1 MSDLRVLEVIP
12 SLWTGGLERI
22 ATQLTLLLRERVAAV
37 AVASSG
43 GDPFTDV
50 VREAGVRLHPI
61 PRPWPRP
68 IPVARAAAALVPVL
82 RRERP
87 HVVHAHNPG
96 AAAAAALARLAAR
109 MPDAVIVTTFHG
121 VEPDRVP
128 RAARVLARTS
138 DVVVAVAPAATEA
151 LVAAGVPRERT
162 ATIPNAVAPVPA
174 RPAADVRAEF
184 GAEGRDLV
192 VTVGRYTAQKNQA
205 VLLEALAR
213 LPTERRSRVR
223 ALLVGVGELED
234 DLRSAVATLGLGD
247 TATVVGER
255 FDAVDI
261 TAAAHVFV
269 LSSDWEGLPLAL
281 LEAMSLGRAI
291 VATSVDGIADALQ
304 DDVSGVLVPPRDP
317 EALAAAL
324 DRVLAD
330 PSLRASLA
338 AGAAERARTVFS
350 EEAMAVRYLE
360 LFGSARDARIRR
372 RSGASPS

>member
-1 MSDLRVLEVIP
+1 MTPRARRTP
-12 SLWTGGLERI
+12 
-22 ATQLTLLLRERVAAV
+22 A
-37 AVASSG
+37 
-43 GDPFTDV
+43 
-50 VREAGVRLHPI
+50 LHPI
-61 PRPWPRP
+61 RSF
-68 IPVARAAAALVPVL
+68 LS
-82 RRERP
+82 
-87 HVVHAHNPG
+87 
-96 AAAAAALARLAAR
+96 LA
-109 MPDAVIVTTFHG
+109 TGT
-121 VEPDRVP
+121 
-128 RAARVLARTS
+128 
-138 DVVVAVAPAATEA
+138 A

-261 TAAAHVFV
+261 TAAADVFV